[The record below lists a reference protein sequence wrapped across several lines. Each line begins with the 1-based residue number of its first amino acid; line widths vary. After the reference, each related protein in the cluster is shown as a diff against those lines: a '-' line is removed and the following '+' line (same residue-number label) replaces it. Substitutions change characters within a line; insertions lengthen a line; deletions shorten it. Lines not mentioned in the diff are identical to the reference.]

1 MEPTLSLF
9 LAAIVFGFGF
19 AIGEALFNGLV
30 GLLKR

>member
-1 MEPTLSLF
+1 MTASLTLF

-19 AIGEALFNGLV
+19 GIGQSLWAGLI